1 VDLARPYTYVL
12 IKVFDVVASDKS
24 KVVVTDTDEFN
35 RRVLSVVRP
44 TQRAL
49 RQWMLDTEETE
60 LRAAYMKQE
69 QHRLDARQAMARRP
83 REQMRS
89 LRLGDMKVNYMLLT
103 H

>member
-35 RRVLSVVRP
+35 RRVLSVVTANAKS
-44 TQRAL
+44 TQAV
-49 RQWMLDTEETE
+49 MLDTEETE

>member
-1 VDLARPYTYVL
+1 
-12 IKVFDVVASDKS
+12 
-24 KVVVTDTDEFN
+24 
-35 RRVLSVVRP
+35 
-44 TQRAL
+44 
-49 RQWMLDTEETE
+49 MLDTEETE